1 MSSEGVRAN
10 ILVKK
15 PSFGVGNE
23 ELLDISFKQFWEHE
37 FQESRPVVCFTDS
50 QLKARDER
58 IARAA
63 FKAGRESL
71 YSGEVDLARAEDQ
84 DDHGDEFKYQIVESY
99 INSEEF
105 RKV

>member
-58 IARAA
+58 VARAA
-63 FKAGRESL
+63 FDFARE
-71 YSGEVDLARAEDQ
+71 VHEDTDVELFDSA
-84 DDHGDEFKYQIVESY
+84 DDY

-105 RKV
+105 KKR